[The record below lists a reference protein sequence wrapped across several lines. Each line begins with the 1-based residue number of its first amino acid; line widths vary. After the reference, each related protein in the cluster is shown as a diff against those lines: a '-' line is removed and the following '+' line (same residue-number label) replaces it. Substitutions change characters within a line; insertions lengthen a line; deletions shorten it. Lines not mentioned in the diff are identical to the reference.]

1 MSNPRFGFELGASGF
16 FCFGTPMHEYPRAS
30 FWVIFNRR
38 KEFMVVLIVLN
49 QATVWVLVSKNPS
62 FSDLTN
68 QKPEMLLVA
77 S

>member
-1 MSNPRFGFELGASGF
+1 
-16 FCFGTPMHEYPRAS
+16 
-30 FWVIFNRR
+30 
-38 KEFMVVLIVLN
+38 MVVLIVLN